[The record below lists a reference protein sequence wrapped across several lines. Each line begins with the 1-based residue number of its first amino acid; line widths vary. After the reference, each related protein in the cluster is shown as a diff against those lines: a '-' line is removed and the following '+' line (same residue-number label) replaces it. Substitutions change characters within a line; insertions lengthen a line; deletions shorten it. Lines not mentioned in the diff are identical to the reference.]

1 MNKIGFVIL
10 HYNVI
15 NETINCVNSIMQHI
29 DTPAYNI
36 VIGSDNTSDYN
47 KYWTS
52 NVVGSLLRYSWC
64 YWLDNTGTVVYDYDV
79 SGRNDNNLRTQEY
92 YMRNCSRDVEP
103 AN

>member
-1 MNKIGFVIL
+1 M
-10 HYNVI
+10 
-15 NETINCVNSIMQHI
+15 
-29 DTPAYNI
+29 
-36 VIGSDNTSDYN
+36 
-47 KYWTS
+47 
-52 NVVGSLLRYSWC
+52 VGSLLRYSWC